1 MWSKQHLPTQ
11 SLFSMSSLVIGIT
24 IFITLWILLMSIINW
39 YEGYGPYGHRQIEYQ
54 NKIKKIKQDKKD
66 RQDKKRRR
74 ATTPPRG
81 SRSRQRRAYVDGN
94 GELIFEDI

>member
-1 MWSKQHLPTQ
+1 
-11 SLFSMSSLVIGIT
+11 
-24 IFITLWILLMSIINW
+24 MSIINW
-39 YEGYGPYGHRQIEYQ
+39 YEGYGPYGNRQIEYQ